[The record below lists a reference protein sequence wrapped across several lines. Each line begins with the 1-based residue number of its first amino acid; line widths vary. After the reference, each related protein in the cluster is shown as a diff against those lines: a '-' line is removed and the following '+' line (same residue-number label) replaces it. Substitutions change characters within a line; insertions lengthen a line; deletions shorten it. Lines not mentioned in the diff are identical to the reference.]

1 MTGAGIKG
9 FWAFPGAEELLKQ
22 RDAEGVSASRIA
34 EELSAKYRLTV
45 TRNAVIGK
53 LTRLGLHKT
62 DGEKPKPRPKRTP
75 PEVRKPPPPKL
86 VMAVGKE
93 ADAARVEQ
101 AKIGKA
107 LIEKV
112 EAAPP
117 TGGKKLLKLRADDCR
132 FILGA
137 VGGPD
142 VTRYCG
148 QPTGGA
154 TYCSVHR
161 AISYVAP
168 TSRRA

>member
-1 MTGAGIKG
+1 MSGTPRGV
-9 FWAFPGAEELLKQ
+9 WVHPEAEELVKL
-22 RDAEGVSASRIA
+22 RHAEGVSASRIA
-34 EELSAKYRLTV
+34 VELAHRFKQPV

-53 LTRLGLHKT
+53 FTRLGIAGK
-62 DGEKPKPRPKRTP
+62 GAAPPRPRPK
-75 PEVRKPPPPKL
+75 PEPRKPAPPKL

-112 EAAPP
+112 EAAPRD
-117 TGGKKLLKLRADDCR
+117 GGKLLLKLRADDCR

-148 QPTGGA
+148 RPTGGPV
-154 TYCSVHR
+154 YCSIHR
-161 AISYVAP
+161 PLAYVAP
-168 TSRRA
+168 SSRRA